1 MNDGYLLG
9 RAVASQPKVS
19 LPTAELISSPRQK
32 AGNHGNLLTRK
43 TGDCAMSEA
52 MTKSRDSRTDTP
64 SVSVYQ
70 EYDRRKREL
79 FLKYGHGPEYDGALR
94 DLIDELGI

>member
-1 MNDGYLLG
+1 
-9 RAVASQPKVS
+9 
-19 LPTAELISSPRQK
+19 
-32 AGNHGNLLTRK
+32 
-43 TGDCAMSEA
+43 MSEA